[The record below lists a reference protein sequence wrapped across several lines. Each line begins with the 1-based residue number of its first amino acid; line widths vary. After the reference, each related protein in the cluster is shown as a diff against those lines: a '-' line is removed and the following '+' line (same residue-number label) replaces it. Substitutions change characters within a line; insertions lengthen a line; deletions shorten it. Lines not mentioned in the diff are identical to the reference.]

1 MWRMRRRDVIALV
14 GALPIVL
21 PAGGLA
27 QPTERIRRIGYF
39 TAATGAPDDLF
50 RVLQTRALVEGL
62 RQLGWV
68 DGRNI
73 TIEHRF
79 SGRGRERMRKNAKEL
94 VALNPDV
101 ILSVGGQRLAALLA
115 ETRTIPIV
123 FTVVPDP
130 VGSGFIASLGHPG
143 GNATGF
149 SINEAPIAGK
159 WLELLKEIAPHVT
172 RAMVLMLADAS
183 PQQLLAE
190 AAAAA
195 APSLGVS
202 VVTTSVHDIAEAEN
216 GIAAFAREPGGGLV
230 VLSNA
235 LVANDRERIHA
246 QAAQYRLP
254 AVYSFPIYAQ
264 SGGLISYGADPIA
277 QFRAAAGYIDKILRG
292 EKPGNLPVQ
301 LPTKFELVV
310 NLKTAKALGLTVP
323 QSLLARADEVIE

>member
-1 MWRMRRRDVIALV
+1 MRRRDVIALV

-21 PAGGLA
+21 PVGGLA
-27 QPTERIRRIGYF
+27 QPTERVRRIGYF

-123 FTVVPDP
+123 FTVVADP
-130 VGSGFIASLGHPG
+130 VGSGFIASLAHPG

-149 SINEAPIAGK
+149 SISEAPIAGK

-172 RAMVLMLADAS
+172 RAMVLMLADAP
-183 PQQLLAE
+183 PQLVLRDAV
-190 AAAAA
+190 AAA
-195 APSLGVS
+195 APSLGVTLATA
-202 VVTTSVHDIAEAEN
+202 VVHDLAEAEREI
-216 GIAAFAREPGGGLV
+216 GGVRARAGRRPGRAV
-230 VLSNA
+230 EC
-235 LVANDRERIHA
+235 DRGR
-246 QAAQYRLP
+246 
-254 AVYSFPIYAQ
+254 Q
-264 SGGLISYGADPIA
+264 SARGFTRWRRNTVCRRFTAIRFMPK
-277 QFRAAAGYIDKILRG
+277 AAA
-292 EKPGNLPVQ
+292 
-301 LPTKFELVV
+301 
-310 NLKTAKALGLTVP
+310 
-323 QSLLARADEVIE
+323 

>member
-1 MWRMRRRDVIALV
+1 MRRRDLIALACLLPSAAPVV
-14 GALPIVL
+14 GW
-21 PAGGLA
+21 A
-27 QPTERIRRIGYF
+27 QQADRIRRIGYF

-68 DGRNI
+68 DGRNV

-79 SGRGRERMRKNAKEL
+79 SGSGRKRIEANAKEL
-94 VALNPDV
+94 VALKPDV

-123 FTVVPDP
+123 FTVVGDP

-159 WLELLKEIAPHVT
+159 WLGLLKEIAPHVT
-172 RAMVLMLADAS
+172 RAMVLMLADAM

-190 AAAAA
+190 AVAAA

-202 VVTTSVHDIAEAEN
+202 VVTTPIHDLAEAEN

-235 LVANDRERIHA
+235 IVADNQERIHA
-246 QAAQYRLP
+246 LAAQHRLP

-264 SGGLISYGADPIA
+264 SGGLISYGADPFV

-292 EKPGNLPVQ
+292 EKPGDLPVQ
-301 LPTKFELVV
+301 LPTRFELVV
-310 NLKTAKALGLTVP
+310 NLKTAKVLGLTVP
-323 QSLLARADEVIE
+323 PSLLARADEVIE